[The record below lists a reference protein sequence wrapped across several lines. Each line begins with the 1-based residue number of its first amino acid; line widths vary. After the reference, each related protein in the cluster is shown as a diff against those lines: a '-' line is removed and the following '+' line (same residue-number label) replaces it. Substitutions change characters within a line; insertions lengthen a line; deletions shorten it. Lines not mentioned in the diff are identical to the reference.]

1 MIPVKLRILDDCDDH
16 ITLFLGPIHI
26 QQHES
31 AQDASLHLAGPP
43 LPFVFQL
50 CCLSK
55 EEVIPGVTDLV
66 SMLIIM
72 ILITG
77 DSCHGMSYAVP
88 VIIIMDLIGN
98 DARI

>member
-1 MIPVKLRILDDCDDH
+1 MHSRMSIAD
-16 ITLFLGPIHI
+16 
-26 QQHES
+26 
-31 AQDASLHLAGPP
+31 PP
-43 LPFVFQL
+43 LSLVFQFR
-50 CCLSK
+50 CLSK

-88 VIIIMDLIGN
+88 VIVIMNLIGN

>member
-1 MIPVKLRILDDCDDH
+1 MHSRMSI
-16 ITLFLGPIHI
+16 
-26 QQHES
+26 
-31 AQDASLHLAGPP
+31 AGPP

-77 DSCHGMSYAVP
+77 DSCHGMSYALP

>member
-1 MIPVKLRILDDCDDH
+1 MHSRMSIAD
-16 ITLFLGPIHI
+16 
-26 QQHES
+26 
-31 AQDASLHLAGPP
+31 PP

-72 ILITG
+72 ILILPCYD
-77 DSCHGMSYAVP
+77 DSIS
-88 VIIIMDLIGN
+88 
-98 DARI
+98 